1 MPFTP
6 FHFGP
11 AACVA
16 LPLHKRVDFL
26 SFLLVNVA
34 IDLEPLAAIH
44 LNLNYPL
51 HGYAH
56 TFIGAVVVGIL
67 SGWALY
73 ALRRHTAQL
82 MSFLRLD
89 STPSLPIGYIFRR
102 PRGMVAHPHGLDTLP
117 GYPAILS
124 SSGKSAPKPDI
135 FWSDVFGLCHSFSP
149 GTRPILPIKKSSRVQ
164 TGSIK
169 QRYSHADQY
178 ILT

>member
-16 LPLHKRVDFL
+16 LPLRKRVDFL

-73 ALRRHTAQL
+73 ALRRHTAKL

-89 STPSLPIGYIFRR
+89 STPSLPMVIFSGVLGGWLHVLLDSTLYPDIR
-102 PRGMVAHPHGLDTLP
+102 PF
-117 GYPAILS
+117 YPLAANPLLNLISFGQMYLGCAIL
-124 SSGKSAPKPDI
+124 
-135 FWSDVFGLCHSFSP
+135 F
-149 GTRPILPIKKSSRVQ
+149 LPALVLYFRSRNQVASRQ
-164 TGSIK
+164 
-169 QRYSHADQY
+169 DQ
-178 ILT
+178 